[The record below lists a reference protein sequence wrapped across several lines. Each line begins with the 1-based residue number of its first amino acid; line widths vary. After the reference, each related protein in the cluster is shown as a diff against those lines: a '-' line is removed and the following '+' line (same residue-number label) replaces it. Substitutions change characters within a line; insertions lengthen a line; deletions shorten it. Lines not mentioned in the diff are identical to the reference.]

1 MLPQFYRDRYQE
13 FFTAVVHLQQTVA
26 DDNPNPTLLRQSC
39 EQLQLLFQQQIL
51 SLDSDNLDPS
61 VMSRVQSFLT
71 ELNKQMRLL
80 SIDVTFLQASRQSAT
95 TQQRLAQI
103 RSRIETLISYCNALL
118 DNDSA
123 SVMGNGVPRQS
134 HGNEVMGTK
143 NYQ

>member
-1 MLPQFYRDRYQE
+1 MLPHFYRDRYQE
-13 FFTAVVHLQQTVA
+13 FSALLAQLQQTVA
-26 DDNPNPTLLRQSC
+26 DDNLDPTLLRQSF
-39 EQLQLLFQQQIL
+39 EQLQLFFQQQII
-51 SLDSDNLDPS
+51 SLDSDKLDPS
-61 VMSRVQSFLT
+61 VMSRVQSLLT

-80 SIDVTFLQASRQSAT
+80 SIDVTFLQASRQSTT

-103 RSRIETLISYCNALL
+103 RSRITTLVSYCNVLL

-123 SVMGNGVPRQS
+123 SVMGNSVPRQS

>member
-1 MLPQFYRDRYQE
+1 MLPQFYRDRYQV
-13 FFTAVVHLQQTVA
+13 FSAFLAQLQQTAA
-26 DDNPNPTLLRQSC
+26 DDNPDLTLLRQGC

-95 TQQRLAQI
+95 MLTRLSQI
-103 RSRIETLISYCNALL
+103 RSRLATLIGYCNALL
-118 DNDSA
+118 ENDSA
-123 SVMGNGVPRQS
+123 SVMGNG
-134 HGNEVMGTK
+134 
-143 NYQ
+143 

>member
-13 FFTAVVHLQQTVA
+13 FFNAVVCLQQTVT
-26 DDNPNPTLLRQSC
+26 DDNWDLTLLRQRC
-39 EQLQLLFQQQIL
+39 EQLQQLFQQQIL

-95 TQQRLAQI
+95 TQQRLSQI
-103 RSRIETLISYCNALL
+103 RSRIETLIGYCNALL
-118 DNDSA
+118 
-123 SVMGNGVPRQS
+123 
-134 HGNEVMGTK
+134 E
-143 NYQ
+143 

>member
-13 FFTAVVHLQQTVA
+13 FFTSVVHLQQTVA
-26 DDNPNPTLLRQSC
+26 DDNPNPTLLRQSF

-51 SLDSDNLDPS
+51 SLDSDLLDPS

-103 RSRIETLISYCNALL
+103 RSRIETLISYCNALI

-134 HGNEVMGTK
+134 YGNEVMGTK

>member
-26 DDNPNPTLLRQSC
+26 NDNLNPTLLRQSF

-51 SLDSDNLDPS
+51 SLDTDNLDPS

-95 TQQRLAQI
+95 TTQRLCQI

-118 DNDSA
+118 DNDWCL
-123 SVMGNGVPRQS
+123 GNG
-134 HGNEVMGTK
+134 
-143 NYQ
+143 